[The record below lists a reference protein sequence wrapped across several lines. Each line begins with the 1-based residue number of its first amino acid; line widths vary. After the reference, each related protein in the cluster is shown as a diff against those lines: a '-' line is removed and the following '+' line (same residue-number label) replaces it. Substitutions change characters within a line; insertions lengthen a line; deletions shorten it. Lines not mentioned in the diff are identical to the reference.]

1 MIAKVNGTALEKIL
15 GGDVVG
21 HLRFLARRNG
31 GLPKTFRE
39 VVLLGMQTLEAQL
52 DERSARNHPAEP
64 RYSSISR

>member
-1 MIAKVNGTALEKIL
+1 MIAKVNGVALEKIL

-21 HLRFLARRNG
+21 HLRFLAKRNG
-31 GLPKTFRE
+31 SLQETFRE

-52 DERSARNHPAEP
+52 DDRNAPKRPAEP